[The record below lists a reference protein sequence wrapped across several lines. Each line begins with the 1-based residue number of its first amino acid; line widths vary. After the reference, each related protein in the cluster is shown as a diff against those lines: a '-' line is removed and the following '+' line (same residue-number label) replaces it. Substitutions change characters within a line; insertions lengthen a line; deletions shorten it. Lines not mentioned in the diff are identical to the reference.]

1 MLPTGCHYPIL
12 PHLTSNNRMSEQ
24 NKPLLSDDMIE
35 LFNDAKALDCDNNM
49 SEDAAFHFVNGHLA
63 GMNEISGIYEQARTK
78 DRELIQTLVNAL
90 AEIGSTPTNC
100 GDPNFECPLHDLGKR
115 DHAITAALALAGE
128 QGHKP
133 TLTP

>member
-1 MLPTGCHYPIL
+1 
-12 PHLTSNNRMSEQ
+12 MSEQ

-78 DRELIQTLVNAL
+78 DRELIQRFVDHN
-90 AEIGSTPTNC
+90 EKW
-100 GDPNFECPLHDLGKR
+100 LGKGCIEADR
-115 DHAITAALALAGE
+115 EWDAIVSDAALALAGE
-128 QGHKP
+128 QGYKP
-133 TLTP
+133 TPTP

>member
-1 MLPTGCHYPIL
+1 
-12 PHLTSNNRMSEQ
+12 MSEQ

-78 DRELIQTLVNAL
+78 DRELIQTLVNVL
-90 AEIGSTPTNC
+90 AKTTKWAHSAGRERFMWTEEEAERAMS
-100 GDPNFECPLHDLGKR
+100 DEV
-115 DHAITAALALAGE
+115 AALALAGE

-133 TLTP
+133 TEG

>member
-1 MLPTGCHYPIL
+1 
-12 PHLTSNNRMSEQ
+12 MSEQ

-78 DRELIQTLVNAL
+78 DRELIQTLVNVL
-90 AEIGSTPTNC
+90 AKTTKWAHSAGRERFMWTEEEAERAMS
-100 GDPNFECPLHDLGKR
+100 DEVS
-115 DHAITAALALAGE
+115 ALALAGE
-128 QGHKP
+128 QGYKP
-133 TLTP
+133 TEK

>member
-1 MLPTGCHYPIL
+1 
-12 PHLTSNNRMSEQ
+12 MSEQ

-78 DRELIQTLVNAL
+78 DRELIQTL
-90 AEIGSTPTNC
+90 TNSIAFFLNH
-100 GDPNFECPLHDLGKR
+100 GPYVDKEMAMFYANGGKSLS
-115 DHAITAALALAGE
+115 AALALAGE
-128 QGHKP
+128 QGYQP
-133 TLTP
+133 TDPNT